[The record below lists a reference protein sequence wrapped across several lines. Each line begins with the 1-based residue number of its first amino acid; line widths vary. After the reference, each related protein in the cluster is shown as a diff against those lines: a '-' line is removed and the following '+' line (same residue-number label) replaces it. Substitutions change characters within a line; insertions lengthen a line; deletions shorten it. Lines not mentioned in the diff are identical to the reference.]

1 LYRKLGAEFHLDF
14 DPCPYPLPKG
24 WNAPPWSGTGGSN
37 YINLPFRKDD
47 VVGKGGAMAIVRK
60 AIAGQTK
67 GKASVIVMPV
77 HD

>member
-1 LYRKLGAEFHLDF
+1 VPVPPA
-14 DPCPYPLPKG
+14 KG
-24 WNAPPWSGTGGSN
+24 WHALPWSGTGGSN
-37 YINLPFRKDD
+37 YINLLFRKDD

-60 AIAGQTK
+60 AIAEQTK